1 MSDSHTRTRRSGS
14 IATACNWQPDRRRI
28 PCHRPQGTR
37 LHVMRAAV
45 FSDAYGNLVAL
56 DAVLSAAAAD
66 NVDEYWIIGDHVAH
80 GPQPAEVIDRIKQL
94 PSVRAVRGN
103 TDRYVLDRSRSSLIP
118 TVSPG
123 MSAEEVQLLV
133 DAEASHA
140 WTRGA
145 VTARGH
151 WDWLAELQVEERA
164 QLPDGTSVLLAHAS
178 PGRDDG
184 PGITAEQS
192 DQELLDHLG
201 FQDCGATLVFTG
213 HTHWPPRRLHMTP
226 LLGPRN
232 GPGRRPTDA
241 PLRAVREGPMM
252 LRHGRTVG
260 YSNERRRHDRRLDR
274 RGRSTFRTCAWVDQ
288 RSHRIRSA
296 GR

>member
-1 MSDSHTRTRRSGS
+1 M
-14 IATACNWQPDRRRI
+14 
-28 PCHRPQGTR
+28 
-37 LHVMRAAV
+37 VRAAV
-45 FSDAYGNLVAL
+45 FSDVHGNLVAL

-164 QLPDGTSVLLAHAS
+164 QLPDGTSVLLVHAS

-192 DQELLDHLG
+192 AQELLDDLG

-213 HTHWPPRRLHMTP
+213 HTHWPCDRQ
-226 LLGPRN
+226 LL
-232 GPGRRPTDA
+232 DV
-241 PLRAVREGPMM
+241 RAVNVGSVSLPYGQHRGATWSLLTAGPS
-252 LRHGRTVG
+252 G
-260 YSNERRRHDRRLDR
+260 YQVQHRVETYSFEEVHRAIDL
-274 RGRSTFRTCAWVDQ
+274 
-288 RSHRIRSA
+288 SHHPTPEWLKSKFHSEAA
-296 GR
+296 GDGG